1 MTVRKFYQIP
11 KNYLLLVAGLVWFAA
26 GVNIIRIGI
35 TVSDRKWSPLA
46 VAAALA
52 VFGLFYGLIFHRL
65 IRKHTVRI
73 TGYDQNRIHILRF
86 FDVKSYCIMAG
97 MMTFGILLRRSQL
110 WPAHCIRTFYT
121 GLGASLLM
129 AGAGF
134 LANFILEQR
143 GCRDKDSVE
152 TAGL

>member
-35 TVSDRKWSPLA
+35 TASDRNWSPLA

-65 IRKHTVRI
+65 IQKHTVRI
-73 TGYDQNRIHILRF
+73 TGYDQSRIHILRF

-97 MMTFGILLRRSQL
+97 MMTFGIFLRQSDL
-110 WPAHCIRTFYT
+110 CH
-121 GLGASLLM
+121 
-129 AGAGF
+129 
-134 LANFILEQR
+134 NV
-143 GCRDKDSVE
+143 K
-152 TAGL
+152 